1 MTSVGIVR
9 GTGLGRSQGHTTTN
23 RGSLWRPHW
32 LLAGSVAIVIA
43 GCHVQLVSEYDEI
56 FATAAAST
64 QKEIDGFLQKQRNPP
79 SGTDLTYEGNK
90 SAYNEIEV
98 DLDSLLVLA
107 KSHPNNDPS
116 INQVNA
122 VIETVHG
129 LADVHRGHTPL
140 PADFIDEKRRTLM
153 IEFSSIIRTE
163 NDKKAGK

>member
-1 MTSVGIVR
+1 MIV
-9 GTGLGRSQGHTTTN
+9 
-23 RGSLWRPHW
+23 
-32 LLAGSVAIVIA
+32 A

-56 FATAAAST
+56 FAMGAAST
-64 QKEIDGFLQKQRNPP
+64 QKEIDGFLRNQRNPP
-79 SGTDLTYEGNK
+79 SGADLTYEGSK
-90 SAYNEIEV
+90 SAYNQIEV

-129 LADVHRGHTPL
+129 LEEVHRRHAPL
-140 PADFIDEKRRTLM
+140 PAVFIDEKRQTLM

-163 NDKKAGK
+163 NDKKAGR